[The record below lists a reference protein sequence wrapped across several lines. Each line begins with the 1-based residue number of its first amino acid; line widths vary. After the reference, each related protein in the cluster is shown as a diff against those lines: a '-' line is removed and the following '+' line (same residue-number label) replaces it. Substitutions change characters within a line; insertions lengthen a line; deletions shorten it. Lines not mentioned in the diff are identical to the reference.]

1 MRVVD
6 EELKHIIHRAKRGDR
21 EAFANLVQRFKGHV
35 YRYAVG
41 MLGDRM
47 DAEDV
52 SQETFIKAY
61 YSVSS
66 LDNEY
71 AFSSWIIR
79 IAANLCKDRLKKR
92 TNTPEQ
98 EMNEEQ
104 NKRIADQHAT
114 DPLEKLS
121 IEEGLSRLSVGHR
134 EVLLLHEI
142 QGYNYEEIAEMI
154 DVPLGTVKSRLFA
167 ARINLRKELRRED

>member
-1 MRVVD
+1 MVD

-21 EAFANLVQRFKGHV
+21 EAFTDLVQRYKGHV

-52 SQETFIKAY
+52 SQEAFIKAY
-61 YSVSS
+61 YSLSS
-66 LDNEY
+66 LDNEF

-79 IAANLCKDRLKKR
+79 IAANLCKDRLKKHAKSA
-92 TNTPEQ
+92 EQ
-98 EMNEEQ
+98 EINGEQ
-104 NKRIADQHAT
+104 NEWIADLHAAN
-114 DPLEKLS
+114 PLEKLS
-121 IEEGLSRLSVGHR
+121 IEEGLSRLSAGHR
-134 EVLLLHEI
+134 EVLLLHEV

-167 ARINLRKELRRED
+167 ARINLRKQLRRED

>member
-1 MRVVD
+1 VVD

-21 EAFANLVQRFKGHV
+21 EAFADLVRRFKGHV

-61 YSVSS
+61 SSLSS

-79 IAANLCKDRLKKR
+79 IAVNLCKDRLKKR
-92 TNTPEQ
+92 TNTLEQ
-98 EMNEEQ
+98 ELHAEKSE
-104 NKRIADQHAT
+104 RIADQSVS

-134 EVLLLHEI
+134 EVLILHEI

>member
-1 MRVVD
+1 MVD

-21 EAFANLVQRFKGHV
+21 EAFADLVQRFKGHV

-61 YSVSS
+61 YSLSS
-66 LDNEY
+66 LDSEY

-79 IAANLCKDRLKKR
+79 VAANLCKDRLKKR
-92 TNTPEQ
+92 AKAPEHDIT
-98 EMNEEQ
+98 EEQ
-104 NKRIADQHAT
+104 NEWIADQRAAN
-114 DPLEKLS
+114 PLEKLS

>member
-1 MRVVD
+1 MVD

-21 EAFANLVQRFKGHV
+21 EAFADLVQRFKGHV

-41 MLGDRM
+41 MIGDRM

-61 YSVSS
+61 YSLSS

-92 TNTPEQ
+92 TNTPGQ
-98 EMNEEQ
+98 EINEEE
-104 NKRIADQHAT
+104 NKQIADQHAT
-114 DPLEKLS
+114 DPLERLS

-142 QGYNYEEIAEMI
+142 HGYNYEEIAEMI

>member
-1 MRVVD
+1 MVD
-6 EELKHIIHRAKRGDR
+6 EELKHVIHRAKRGDR
-21 EAFANLVQRFKGHV
+21 EAFADLVRRFKGHV
-35 YRYAVG
+35 YRYAAG

-52 SQETFIKAY
+52 SQEVFIKAY
-61 YSVSS
+61 YSLPS
-66 LDNEY
+66 LDNEF

-92 TNTPEQ
+92 THAPEHG
-98 EMNEEQ
+98 MNDEQ
-104 NKRIADQHAT
+104 KERIADEHAA
-114 DPLEKLS
+114 DPLEKVS

-142 QGYNYEEIAEMI
+142 QGYNYEEIAKMT

-167 ARINLRKELRRED
+167 ARMNLRKELRRED